1 MISLLVISRDLHIS
15 IPISFISSPW
25 EPLSFYPSRI
35 LCFRKVL
42 ILVTEICRWEQL
54 QCVFL
59 TCGQL
64 YYFWWFII
72 SVSYVYTL
80 VIDTIAPSRNAI
92 TVANWILIIVSAL
105 ERVNLQQQQWTSQAL
120 EKLLNN
126 NSWSSCYYHPILKIL
141 DLLWVCLCNLQL
153 L

>member
-1 MISLLVISRDLHIS
+1 MICVLVTSRDLRIS

-25 EPLSFYPSRI
+25 EPLSFYPSGI

-42 ILVTEICRWEQL
+42 ILVMEICRWEQL

-59 TCGQL
+59 TYGQF

-80 VIDTIAPSRNAI
+80 VMDTIAPSRNAI

-120 EKLLNN
+120 EKMLDK
-126 NSWSSCYYHPILKIL
+126 SQQLK
-141 DLLWVCLCNLQL
+141 QL
-153 L
+153 LLLSNLENFRSTLGMPM